1 MLYLG
6 IDQHHKQ
13 ITVSVR
19 NDEGTVIL
27 QRQVSTR
34 PEKTRAFFDDLRRHS
49 GQDGLMAVLEVCG
62 FNDWLLAL
70 LSEFGCREIVLI
82 HPDKRSRRKTDR
94 RDAGKLSELLWLN
107 GERLQNGQKPQ
118 GLRRVVIPSADDQQ
132 DRQLTSVRKRVGQ
145 QRTRTINK
153 IKNILR
159 RHNLTWQQPTK
170 TFQTRM
176 VRHWL
181 EKLQLPEID
190 RLEMDQLLAQWD
202 LWEKQLEQL
211 EARIGERFRKN
222 HRAMRLST
230 APGASAYSALAI
242 SSRIGSV
249 ERFASPRSLA
259 NYFGLTPGCRNS
271 GEATDRLGSIT
282 KEGSGMVR
290 FIVGQM
296 VLHVLKK
303 DRSMRDWYSRIRRR
317 RGSKIARVAVMRR
330 LVTIFW
336 HMLKHEEYYV
346 AGGPPRRKCRAAS
359 RQEVMLSP

>member
-34 PEKTRAFFDDLRRHS
+34 PEKTRAFLDDIRRQS
-49 GQDGLMAVLEVCG
+49 GEDGFMAVLEVCG

-70 LSEFGCREIVLI
+70 LPEFGCREVVLI

-107 GERLQNGQKPQ
+107 GERLKHAQKPQ

-132 DRQLTSVRKRVGQ
+132 ARQLTSVRKRVGQ

-170 TFQTRM
+170 TFQTRS

-181 EKLQLPEID
+181 EKLELPEID

-202 LWEKQLEQL
+202 LWDKQLEQL
-211 EARIGERFRKN
+211 EARIAERFRKN
-222 HRAMRLST
+222 PRALRLST

-242 SSRIGSV
+242 ASRIGSV
-249 ERFASPRSLA
+249 ERFAGPRSMA

-271 GEATDRLGSIT
+271 GETTDRLGSIT

-303 DRSMRDWYSRIRRR
+303 DRPMREWYSRIRRR

-346 AGGPPRRKCRAAS
+346 AGGSPRRKWKAT